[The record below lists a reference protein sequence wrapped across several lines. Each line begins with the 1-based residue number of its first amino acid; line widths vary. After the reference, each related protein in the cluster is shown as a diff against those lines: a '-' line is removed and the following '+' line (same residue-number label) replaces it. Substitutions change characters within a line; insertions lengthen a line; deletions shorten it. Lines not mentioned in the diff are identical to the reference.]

1 MASKGTRLSNG
12 AHREVIWIAEI
23 YDFKTNDQTNED
35 IEGHDDRSEDLSDQ
49 DNWKQLEELQ
59 NPEIIDICL
68 TGNQT
73 KILQEILRNKITRSI
88 KKSAKAIAGVAQ
100 VRLCDENYDAAED
113 RFLLVYYFDS
123 NGSHTEKQKD
133 LIRNSFDQF
142 GDYTCVKL
150 VEVSSNDNRFKH
162 KLQIKSGNSRYSYVG
177 LNFEHQEIL
186 LGKNCD
192 YSTYVLKSSSVSG

>member
-1 MASKGTRLSNG
+1 MTRRFQICLYLLIKS
-12 AHREVIWIAEI
+12 ISS
-23 YDFKTNDQTNED
+23 ED

-49 DNWKQLEELQ
+49 DKSKQLEELQ

-88 KKSAKAIAGVAQ
+88 KKSARAITGVAQ
-100 VRLCDENYDAAED
+100 VRLCDEDHDAAED
-113 RFLLVYYFDS
+113 RFLLVSYFDS

-162 KLQIKSGNSRYSYVG
+162 KLQIKSRNSCYSYVG
-177 LNFEHQEIL
+177 LNFDHQEIL

-192 YSTYVLKSSSVSG
+192 YSTYVMKSYMHSVSG